1 MTLKMYINLN
11 AIQILVAKKSIM
23 QLANAG
29 KKRVNFSDNFSD
41 PEDIK
46 N

>member
-1 MTLKMYINLN
+1 MTLKMHINLN

-29 KKRVNFSDNFSD
+29 KKKLTFQIISL
-41 PEDIK
+41 IQK
-46 N
+46 I